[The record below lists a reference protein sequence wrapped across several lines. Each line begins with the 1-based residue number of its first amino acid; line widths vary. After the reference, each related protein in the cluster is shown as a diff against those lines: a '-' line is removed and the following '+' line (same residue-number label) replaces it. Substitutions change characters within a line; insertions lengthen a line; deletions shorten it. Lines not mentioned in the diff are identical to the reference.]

1 MLRNKKLLVVEDEV
15 LIAEHLKTILA
26 SFGCKSIQMAHT
38 KHDALAEIDSFM
50 PDIILLDINLSDNH
64 EGMEIADY
72 INHTCKLPF
81 IFITA
86 YSDSP
91 TLLLALAKH
100 PAAYI
105 TKPFKQAD
113 VLAAIQLAFLN
124 NPQLSN
130 SYLSFKTG
138 ADLVRLNTNKITH
151 IEGSGNYIVIYTTEK
166 KYTLRNSLA
175 WALEN
180 LPNDIFVKVHRAFV
194 VNINHV
200 NELTIQQIKVNN
212 TTIPVSRLYK
222 DELLEKFKISRTK

>member
-1 MLRNKKLLVVEDEV
+1 MLRNKKLLIVEDEV

-26 SFGCKSIQMAHT
+26 SFECKSIQMAHT
-38 KHDALAEIDSFM
+38 KYDALAEIDSFM
-50 PDIILLDINLSDNH
+50 PDIVLLDINLSDKH
-64 EGMEIADY
+64 EGIEIADY
-72 INHTCKLPF
+72 INNTCKLPF

-86 YSDSP
+86 YSDST
-91 TLLLALAKH
+91 TLSQALAKH

-113 VLAAIQLAFLN
+113 VLAAIQLVFLN
-124 NPQLSN
+124 NPQLSKD
-130 SYLSFKTG
+130 YLNFKDGT
-138 ADLVRLNTNKITH
+138 DTVRLNTHKITH
-151 IEGSGNYIVIYTTEK
+151 IEGAGNYIIIYTTEK

-180 LPNDIFVKVHRAFV
+180 VPKDIFVKVHRAFI
-194 VNINHV
+194 VNINHI

-222 DELLEKFKISRTK
+222 DELLKKFKIARTK